1 MTNAATTSTIN
12 IVPVQG
18 IFGPQPTFTLVNLI
32 GPAGTPFYPNINP
45 VQSGLTITGSTIDS
59 SVIGGISP
67 STGTFTNIA
76 TTTGTISNAPSG
88 ANDIT
93 NKAYVDAV
101 AQGLNPK
108 AAVKCAT
115 TADITLSGLQVIDTY
130 TTLAG
135 DRVLVKNQVNQAQNG
150 IYLSS
155 VGAWTRAADMD
166 VWGEVPGAYTVVING
181 SANLDTG
188 WVSNSSDT
196 GTIGST
202 AITFVLFAN
211 NSTYFAGTGLTLSA
225 KTFSITN
232 TGVSASTYG
241 TASSVPTIVIN
252 AQGQITSATNTSIA
266 IANTQV
272 SGLGTMS
279 TQNANAVAITGGSI
293 NGTTIGATTQS
304 SVRATTIDASNTVT
318 LAASTTSLIPLH
330 FAVGTQPSAPAQGDT
345 WNETTGL
352 YFHNSVYTNQLNL
365 GANTAGVLDVPVVTV
380 AVGGATISASS
391 VKAVV
396 FSLPGWIGDYKEYV
410 IPAASGLALTD
421 NVANYLVVNYNGG
434 SPVYQVITNPA
445 LITNSDVVGASLL
458 WRSGTEV
465 HFQNINWGLSTASRL
480 NRRLVQTDRYQ
491 RASGLTLGES
501 TGRII
506 TLTSGVVW
514 YGVSEI
520 NELAVTSASSNAD
533 FYYHVAAV
541 DTKSVVSTYNN
552 TQYDDGTSLQTLSNG
567 RYAVNWV
574 YRYLDGAGLPKL
586 AYNLGSGNYT
596 LAQATASAPPA
607 PPAILTS
614 IAILVG
620 RIIVLKN
627 AATATQI
634 DSAFT
639 QVFSSTTVTD
649 HNDLAGLQGGAIAE
663 YFHLTSAEYTGTGTG
678 VFVRATSPTLVT
690 PALGTPSALV
700 GTNITGTAASL
711 SIGGNAATATL
722 ATNATNAVNA
732 TTSTNLT
739 GGSAGAVPYQSGA
752 GATGFVSPG
761 TTGQVLT
768 SAGTGTPTWT
778 TPTSYATVTDDTT
791 TNATRYPLFASS
803 TAGNLATEYV
813 SSTKYQF
820 NPSTGLLTATGF
832 SGSGA
837 SLTSIPNGALVNSS
851 VTIGSTAVALGATVT
866 TFAGLTSV
874 TSTAFVGVLTGNA
887 STATTATTATNATN
901 TGTTDDTTTN
911 AVMYPVWKTSTS
923 GNLPQYTSSTKLKFN
938 PSTGAL
944 TASQLVI
951 AP

>member
-1 MTNAATTSTIN
+1 MTNAASKTTIN

-18 IFGPQPTFTLVNLI
+18 IFGPQPTFTLVDLI
-32 GPAGTPFYPNINP
+32 GPAGTPFYPNVNP
-45 VQSGLTITGSTIDS
+45 AQSGLNITNSTIDN

-67 STGTFTNIA
+67 STGNFTNI
-76 TTTGTISNAPSG
+76 TTSTGSITSIPVNAS
-88 ANDIT
+88 DIT
-93 NKAYVDAV
+93 NKSYVDAL

-108 AAVKCAT
+108 GSVKCAT
-115 TADITLSGLQVIDTY
+115 TGDITLSGLQVIDTY
-130 TTLAG
+130 TTVAG
-135 DRVLVKNQVNQAQNG
+135 DRVLVKDQVNQAQNG
-150 IYLSS
+150 IYVASASS
-155 VGAWTRAADMD
+155 WTRATDMD
-166 VWGEVPGAYTVVING
+166 VWPEVTGAYTVVVYG

-188 WVSNSSDT
+188 WVSTSANT
-196 GTIGST
+196 GTVGVT

-211 NSTYFAGTGLTLSA
+211 NSTYFAGTGLSLAA

-232 TGVSASTYG
+232 TGVTATSYG
-241 TASSVPTIVIN
+241 SGSSVGTFTVN
-252 AQGQITSATNTSIA
+252 AQGQLTNASNVAIA

-279 TQNANAVAITGGSI
+279 TQNANSVAITGGAI
-293 NGTTIGATTQS
+293 DGTTIGATTQS

-318 LAASTTSLIPLH
+318 LAPSTTSLIPLH
-330 FAVGTQPSAPAQGDT
+330 FAVGSQPSAPVQGDT

-352 YFHNSVYTNQLNL
+352 YFHNSAYTNQLNL

-391 VKAVV
+391 VKAVL

-434 SPVYQVITNPA
+434 SPVYQIITNPA
-445 LITNSDVVGASLL
+445 LITNSDIVGASLL
-458 WRSGTEV
+458 WRSGTDV

-501 TGRII
+501 TGRVI
-506 TLTSGVVW
+506 TLTAGVVW

-520 NELAVTSASSNAD
+520 NELAVTSASSNSD
-533 FYYHVAAV
+533 FYYHVAGV

-552 TQYDDGTSLQTLSNG
+552 TQYDDGTGLQTLSNG

-596 LAQATASAPPA
+596 LAQATASSPPA

-620 RIIVLKN
+620 RIIVLKS

-649 HNDLAGLQGGAIAE
+649 HDDLSGLQGGAAAE

-732 TTSTNLT
+732 TTSTNLA
-739 GGSAGAVPYQSGA
+739 GGAAGAVPYQSGA
-752 GATGFVSPG
+752 GATNFVSPG

-813 SSTKYQF
+813 ASTKYQF
-820 NPSTGLLTATGF
+820 NPSTGILTATGF
-832 SGSGA
+832 AGSGA

-851 VTIGSTAVALGATVT
+851 VTVGSTAIALGASAT
-866 TFAGLTSV
+866 TIAGLTSV
-874 TSTAFVGVLTGNA
+874 TSTTFVGALTGNA

-901 TGTTDDTTTN
+901 SAITDNTSTN
-911 AVMYPVWKTSTS
+911 AVYYPTFVSATT
-923 GNLPQYTSSTKLKFN
+923 GNLPMTVASTKLKFN
-938 PSTGAL
+938 PSTGAM
-944 TASQLVI
+944 TASQLII